1 MYNKVMKKTV
11 LVTIVSFL
19 FLMLSSLVAWA
30 LRFADLKNCWLAW
43 GIAAILLTMSI
54 VVALVVRTRP
64 KFSVINL
71 VLNAVAMGFFIR
83 AWYMF
88 RGFDNSFLTM
98 FFVCLACMAY
108 LWVFYAICYI
118 PFVER
123 HFFAFFIGY
132 FIVLAL
138 FIFVSVLA
146 AVFTTEY
153 VKSKMPESNKHKSSE
168 QRIAELEKKI
178 AELEKNQQS
187 DSKSNAEV
195 SQSESDFKN
204 M

>member
-1 MYNKVMKKTV
+1 MKKTV

>member
-1 MYNKVMKKTV
+1 M
-11 LVTIVSFL
+11 I
-19 FLMLSSLVAWA
+19 
-30 LRFADLKNCWLAW
+30 LKNKPNFIIYIINALLSL
-43 GIAAILLTMSI
+43 GIFVI
-54 VVALVVRTRP
+54 
-64 KFSVINL
+64 INL
-71 VLNAVAMGFFIR
+71 LFQSTSEEITV
-83 AWYMF
+83 Y
-88 RGFDNSFLTM
+88 
-98 FFVCLACMAY
+98 
-108 LWVFYAICYI
+108 
-118 PFVER
+118 P
-123 HFFAFFIGY
+123 FIGY

-153 VKSKMPESNKHKSSE
+153 VKSKMPESNKHKRSE